1 MVRPL
6 LLSAALLASS
16 PAFAGENCVVTA
28 GPHDRV
34 ARGKSVVVEP
44 GESVENAVSIDGDV
58 ILRKGAR
65 AKSAVAVNGNL
76 ILEDGAKVT
85 GTAATVGGQIRLD
98 PGAKISG
105 SRVQL
110 SDGIQI
116 QGENGNDLGLA
127 LSISGH
133 DISKLVVSKLA
144 EKARSCRIVST
155 NGDGEVR
162 L

>member
-1 MVRPL
+1 VVRPL
-6 LLSAALLASS
+6 LLSAALLAST
-16 PAFAGENCVVTA
+16 PALADENCVVTA

-34 ARGKSVVVEP
+34 ARGKAVIVES
-44 GESVENAVSIDGDV
+44 GESVESAVSFDGDV

-65 AKSAVAVNGNL
+65 VKSAVAVNGNL
-76 ILEDGAKVT
+76 ILESGAKVT
-85 GTAATVGGQIRLD
+85 GTAAAVGGEIRVD

-110 SDGIQI
+110 SDDIQI
-116 QGENGNDLGLA
+116 RGENGNDLGLA
-127 LSISGH
+127 LSIAGH

-155 NGDGEVR
+155 DGEVR